1 MRPFE
6 ILSCLLE
13 IAAMSVMMFAPSR
26 HRVVRILSLL
36 LIVGLVV
43 HALFEGAHWQ
53 LIPLY
58 ISGVILATYALAGQ
72 SWKRSLRA
80 VFGVSCYLLL
90 AFSLLLSWLMP
101 MFRLPR
107 PSGQFSV
114 GTQILHLVDASRAED
129 NGPSPSGKREL
140 IVQAWYPSKPR
151 FKDHHAEYQRR
162 KEVTERASYRAVL
175 KTNSYE
181 DAPVHPGGPYPVIL
195 YNPGWNGERTE
206 GTYQTEE
213 LASHGFIVVAVDHT
227 FFGGL
232 VEFPDGHVTDS
243 HNAPNI
249 GNFENSSV
257 QQQWDLGGKYV
268 RIEAQ
273 DDIFVLDRLQAMNQD
288 PGSPFFQQIDMQ
300 RVGVMGFSIGGAA
313 AVQMAF
319 QDPRIKCVMNM
330 DGWEFGDAAEH
341 DLAMPQMVVYED
353 KRGVLPKEPAGTGT
367 PEERMNWQF
376 SLEDYGHV
384 TASMRKHGGY
394 LLFVAGTH
402 HVDFTDRSLF
412 SPIHQW
418 TGRGEVAPRRVH
430 TIVNAYALAFFSRY
444 LKGESQSLLEAAP
457 GNPGTG
463 KANLYSEVEYQ
474 HFDGEIAPVALAQ
487 H

>member
-13 IAAMSVMMFAPSR
+13 IAAMSVMLFAPAR
-26 HRVVRILSLL
+26 HRAVRILSLL
-36 LIVGLVV
+36 MIAGLVA
-43 HALFEGAHWQ
+43 HAVFEGPHWQ

-58 ISGVILATYALAGQ
+58 VSSVFLAFYALAGKN
-72 SWKRSLRA
+72 WKRWLTA

-90 AFSLLLSWLMP
+90 AFSLVLCWLMP

-107 PSGQFSV
+107 PTGQFSV
-114 GTQILHLVDASRAED
+114 GTQIFHLVDSSRTEE

-140 IVQAWYPSKPR
+140 MVQAWYPAKPR
-151 FKDHHAEYQRR
+151 FKDRHAEYQRVR
-162 KEVTERASYRAVL
+162 EVTERASYRSVL

-181 DAPVHPGGPYPVIL
+181 DAPVHAGGPYPVII

-232 VEFPDGHVTDS
+232 VEFPDGRVVDS
-243 HNAPNI
+243 RNAPNI
-249 GNFENSSV
+249 GNFEHSSV
-257 QQQWDLGGKYV
+257 EEQWALGGKYV

-273 DDIFVLDRLQAMNQD
+273 DDVFVLDRLEAMNQD
-288 PGSPFFQQIDMQ
+288 PASPFFQQIDMQ
-300 RVGVMGFSIGGAA
+300 RVGVLGFSIGGAA
-313 AVQMAF
+313 AVQMAY
-319 QDPRIKCVMNM
+319 QDQRVKCVMNM
-330 DGWEFGDAAEH
+330 DGWEFGDAAAH
-341 DLAMPQMVVYED
+341 DLNKPQMVVYED
-353 KRGVLPKEPAGTGT
+353 KRGVLPKEPAAGSGT
-367 PEERMNWQF
+367 PEERKTWQF

-394 LLFVAGTH
+394 LLFIAGTH

-412 SPIHQW
+412 SPIHKW
-418 TGRGEVAPRRVH
+418 TGRGSVAPRRVH
-430 TIVNAYALAFFSRY
+430 GIVNAYALAFFSRY
-444 LKGESQSLLEAAP
+444 LKGENQPLLDAAP
-457 GNPGTG
+457 GNPGAG
-463 KANLYSEVEYQ
+463 KDVPYSEVEYQ
-474 HFDGEIAPVALAQ
+474 HFDGGSDSTP
-487 H
+487 HP